1 MNKKLTNVLRTNVTL
16 YFICLVLFALAAIP
30 FDVRL
35 AIGEGAAAVLLLII
49 ARRRSRS
56 VQQSMRQYMD
66 RFTGGMDSARS
77 SNMLF
82 APLPMMVFDADTQAV
97 VWCNDGFLELTEQK
111 EGVFDAHLNA
121 VINKRRAAL
130 LDLPIVFRRNDRIDE
145 KVQEHLRSPWF
156 SNFILDILDAKLW
169 GFSLFQFR
177 RDGEWLD
184 YDLIPRKHV
193 DPVRR
198 LIFMREQDI
207 TGDSWD
213 EFADLLFVGKPRDLG
228 LLAQVMP
235 YAIYKRNCLGYYA
248 QYTELFGQPLREG
261 TYDMYNDEARRAM
274 LRDLTAMGASGIFL
288 HPEGTELK
296 LHEAAQ
302 KAGSAQLYE
311 TLLDYCDNAESK
323 ALLGNTLT
331 TQTDDTGTQALGT
344 VHKNAEE
351 AINHMDRLYVLNVLN
366 YDMAD
371 IFTALGVN
379 VKNGRFEYE
388 QPKNINLEA
397 RINIDRTLQAMGLP
411 ISDDYLYE
419 TYGVERPADY
429 DRLKAR
435 MLQDRST
442 EVIETAGTLPQN
454 RTSGNIWNR
463 MRDFFG
469 IAPDNDPGALEW

>member
-1 MNKKLTNVLRTNVTL
+1 MARKKNKTITVGGTPGLTGQAPATIILTAPQIGGVDIASYMR
-16 YFICLVLFALAAIP
+16 AIRDADRIDYP
-30 FDVRL
+30 DRVRL
-35 AIGEGAAAVLLLII
+35 YNLYIDLLN
-49 ARRRSRS
+49 
-56 VQQSMRQYMD
+56 
-66 RFTGGMDSARS
+66 T
-77 SNMLF
+77 
-82 APLPMMVFDADTQAV
+82 
-97 VWCNDGFLELTEQK
+97 
-111 EGVFDAHLNA
+111 DAHLNA

-344 VHKNAEE
+344 IHKNAEE

-411 ISDDYLYE
+411 ISDDYLCE

>member
-1 MNKKLTNVLRTNVTL
+1 MTRKKDKKVTVGSGQAPATIILTAPQIGGVDIASYMR
-16 YFICLVLFALAAIP
+16 AIRDADRIDFP
-30 FDVRL
+30 DRVRL
-35 AIGEGAAAVLLLII
+35 YNLYIDLLN
-49 ARRRSRS
+49 
-56 VQQSMRQYMD
+56 
-66 RFTGGMDSARS
+66 T
-77 SNMLF
+77 
-82 APLPMMVFDADTQAV
+82 
-97 VWCNDGFLELTEQK
+97 
-111 EGVFDAHLNA
+111 DAHLNA

-130 LDLPIVFRRNDRIDE
+130 RDLPVVFRRNDRVDE
-145 KVQEHLRSPWF
+145 AMQEHLRSPWF
-156 SNFILDILDAKLW
+156 GNFILDILDAKLW

-177 RDGEWLD
+177 RDGEWID

-198 LIFMREQDI
+198 LIVRREQDI

-213 EFADLLFVGKPRDLG
+213 EYADLLFVGKPRDLG

-235 YAIYKRNCLGYYA
+235 YAIYKRNCLGYFA

-261 TYDMYNDEARRAM
+261 TYDIYNDEARRAM

-296 LHEAAQ
+296 LHEASQ
-302 KAGSAQLYE
+302 KSGSAQLYE

-366 YDMAD
+366 YDMTEIFAAMGID
-371 IFTALGVN
+371 IAG
-379 VKNGRFEYE
+379 GRFEYE
-388 QPKNINLEA
+388 QPKNIDLTA
-397 RINIDRTLQAMGLP
+397 RIGIDRTLQAMGLP
-411 ISDDYLYE
+411 IGDDYLYE

-429 DRLKAR
+429 AEMKAR
-435 MLQDRST
+435 MSQNRAT
-442 EVIETAGTLPQN
+442 EVIEAAGAFPQN
-454 RTSGNIWNR
+454 RMTPGFWSR

-469 IAPDNDPGALEW
+469 SAPDRDAGASGW

>member
-1 MNKKLTNVLRTNVTL
+1 MTRKKDKKVTVGYGQAPATIILTAPQIGGVDIASYMR
-16 YFICLVLFALAAIP
+16 AIRDADRIDFP
-30 FDVRL
+30 DRVRL
-35 AIGEGAAAVLLLII
+35 YNLYIDLLN
-49 ARRRSRS
+49 
-56 VQQSMRQYMD
+56 
-66 RFTGGMDSARS
+66 T
-77 SNMLF
+77 
-82 APLPMMVFDADTQAV
+82 
-97 VWCNDGFLELTEQK
+97 
-111 EGVFDAHLNA
+111 DAHLNA

-130 LDLPIVFRRNDRIDE
+130 LDLPVVFRRNDRVDE
-145 KVQEHLRSPWF
+145 AMQEHLRSPWF
-156 SNFILDILDAKLW
+156 GNFILDILDAKLW

-177 RDGEWLD
+177 RDGEWID

-198 LIFMREQDI
+198 LIVRREQDI

-213 EFADLLFVGKPRDLG
+213 EYADLLFVGKPRDLG

-235 YAIYKRNCLGYYA
+235 YAIYKRNCLGYFA

-261 TYDMYNDEARRAM
+261 TYDIYNDEARRAM

-296 LHEAAQ
+296 LHEASQ
-302 KAGSAQLYE
+302 KSGSAQLYE

-366 YDMAD
+366 YDMTE
-371 IFTALGVN
+371 IFAAMGIDVAG
-379 VKNGRFEYE
+379 GRFEYE
-388 QPKNINLEA
+388 QPKNIDLTA
-397 RINIDRTLQAMGLP
+397 RIDIDRTLQAMGLP
-411 ISDDYLYE
+411 IGDDYLYE

-429 DRLKAR
+429 AEMKAR
-435 MLQDRST
+435 MSQNRAT
-442 EVIETAGTLPQN
+442 EVIEAAGAFPQN
-454 RTSGNIWNR
+454 RMTPGFWSR

-469 IAPDNDPGALEW
+469 FAPDRDAGASGW